1 MKHSDGRN
9 PRRCAKAAVIAALLT
24 WVLVDLIA
32 AAPGTPAELSGQIEE
47 VLQKHQLERAFFGAK
62 ILSLQDSEVIYARN
76 PSSFFMPASNM
87 KLVTAVA
94 AAEILGL
101 DYRFQTIL
109 ATNGRIVDGSL
120 EGDVIVVG
128 SGDPTIG
135 ARLSSPD
142 FEKIEQGDP
151 LAIFRGWAEQ
161 LKSRGVKRVTGDLT
175 ADPTVFG
182 GPEYGPGWAW
192 DDFAWSYSAPI
203 SGLQFNEN
211 TALLRIPA
219 AGTSVEA
226 RGFDTTQTARH
237 STPAA
242 VELIPPGA
250 LRLVNLLTYAE
261 RQDEPEVDATALTPG
276 VIELKGKA
284 RTDRDSL
291 FSLAVPA
298 PAEYFLRMLAQV
310 LVEAGIAVD
319 GKLRVFRES
328 ELGPQ
333 VRDTLVTFDSPDL
346 RYVLKVMLKVS
357 QNLYADTLLK
367 VLSPYRRG
375 KTFEDGR
382 NQVGQ
387 FLLGISVPEDGF
399 VLFDGSGLSR
409 YNLLTPDTL
418 VTVLEHA
425 YRAPYGRD
433 LLECL
438 PIGGVDGALRNRM
451 GTSAAAGNT
460 RAKTGSLM
468 YVRCLSGY
476 VKTRDGEMLAFSLML
491 NHAPSQLV
499 ERPERVLDEIV
510 GLLAAYSRGE

>member
-1 MKHSDGRN
+1 MKHLNGKNATRSARN
-9 PRRCAKAAVIAALLT
+9 AALAAVLAWVVVGLIVAAS
-24 WVLVDLIA
+24 
-32 AAPGTPAELSGQIEE
+32 GTPAELSGQIEE
-47 VLQKHQLERAFFGAK
+47 VLQKYQLERAFFGAK
-62 ILSLQDSEVIYARN
+62 VVSLQNNEVIYTRN
-76 PSSFFMPASNM
+76 PSSYFMPASNM

-101 DYRFQTIL
+101 DYRFQTML

-120 EGDVIVVG
+120 EGDLIVVG

-142 FEKIEQGDP
+142 LEKIEKGDP
-151 LAIFRGWAEQ
+151 FSIFRRWSEQ
-161 LKSRGVKRVTGDLT
+161 LKSRGVKRVTGNLVG
-175 ADPTVFG
+175 DPAVFA
-182 GPEYGPGWAW
+182 GPEHGPGWAW
-192 DDFAWSYSAPI
+192 DDFAWSYCAPI

-226 RGFDTTQTARH
+226 RGFDTTQKARH
-237 STPAA
+237 SAAAA
-242 VELIPPGA
+242 VELIPSGA
-250 LRLVNLLTYAE
+250 LRLVNLLTYAGQ
-261 RQDEPEVDATALTPG
+261 QDEPEVDATILTPG

-284 RTDRDSL
+284 RTDRNSL
-291 FSLAVPA
+291 YSLAVPA
-298 PAEYFLRMLAQV
+298 PPEYFLGMLKQV
-310 LVEAGIAVD
+310 LVESGIEVD
-319 GKLRVFRES
+319 GKTRVFEQS

-333 VRDTLVTFDSPDL
+333 ARDALLAFDSPDL

-367 VLSPYRRG
+367 VLSPYRTG
-375 KTFEDGR
+375 KTFEDGKD
-382 NQVGQ
+382 QVRQ
-387 FLLGISVPEDGF
+387 FLLGISVPDDGF
-399 VLFDGSGLSR
+399 VLADGSGLSR

-418 VTVLEHA
+418 VTLLEHA

-438 PIGGVDGALRNRM
+438 PIGGVDGTLRERM
-451 GTSAAAGNT
+451 GTSVAAGNA
-460 RAKTGSLM
+460 RAKTGTLM

-491 NHAPSQLV
+491 NHVAPQLV

-510 GLLAAYSRGE
+510 GLLAAYSREE